1 MKYKNKFE
9 PGEKVYFINPHN
21 DNNGQS
27 FCELSKEVI
36 ESVVIDKN
44 GDIGYWLPSSDSM
57 VDEKNLLKYDGKVL
71 LEYLENKL
79 NFNGEWR

>member
-9 PGEKVYFINPHN
+9 PGEKVYFISSHN

-57 VDEKNLLKYDGKVL
+57 VDEENLLKYDGKVL

-79 NFNGEWR
+79 NFNE